1 MSLRGVVENLEETP
15 SSQLR
20 AFWRETLCAVATMSV
35 PASTLV
41 AKYLSDTPPI
51 RMPEEEE
58 EEEKLVR
65 FRIVE
70 AIEFGSEGL
79 GVDSIKL
86 GLLHSV
92 DIRFRFFVKIN
103 DVSCLF
109 TLLFIILGLK

>member
-1 MSLRGVVENLEETP
+1 MTLKMSLRGVVEKLEETP

-58 EEEKLVR
+58 KLVR

-70 AIEFGSEGL
+70 AIEFG
-79 GVDSIKL
+79 K
-86 GLLHSV
+86 
-92 DIRFRFFVKIN
+92 
-103 DVSCLF
+103 
-109 TLLFIILGLK
+109 

>member
-1 MSLRGVVENLEETP
+1 MTTLLSLKMSLTGVVENLEETP

-58 EEEKLVR
+58 EEKLVR

-70 AIEFGSEGL
+70 AIEFGSE
-79 GVDSIKL
+79 
-86 GLLHSV
+86 
-92 DIRFRFFVKIN
+92 
-103 DVSCLF
+103 
-109 TLLFIILGLK
+109 

>member
-1 MSLRGVVENLEETP
+1 MTLKMSSRGVVEKLEETP

-58 EEEKLVR
+58 KLVR

-70 AIEFGSEGL
+70 AIEFGSE
-79 GVDSIKL
+79 
-86 GLLHSV
+86 
-92 DIRFRFFVKIN
+92 
-103 DVSCLF
+103 
-109 TLLFIILGLK
+109 

>member
-1 MSLRGVVENLEETP
+1 MTTLLSLKMSLRGVVENLEETP

-41 AKYLSDTPPI
+41 AKYLSGTPPI
-51 RMPEEEE
+51 RMPEE

-70 AIEFGSEGL
+70 AIEFGSE
-79 GVDSIKL
+79 
-86 GLLHSV
+86 
-92 DIRFRFFVKIN
+92 
-103 DVSCLF
+103 
-109 TLLFIILGLK
+109 